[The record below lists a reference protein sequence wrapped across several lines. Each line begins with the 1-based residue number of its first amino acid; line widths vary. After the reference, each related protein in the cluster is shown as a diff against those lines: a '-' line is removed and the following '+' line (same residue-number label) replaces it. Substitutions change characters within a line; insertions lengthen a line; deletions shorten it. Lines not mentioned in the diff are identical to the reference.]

1 LGRRGRGVS
10 LRETLLREKQDLE
23 FQLSI
28 VNQALKKLDGRS
40 GNPDTAHELQAN
52 GPAHA
57 RGRRIKGVVS
67 LPEAAEDIL
76 KQADGPVLVSEIYR
90 KALAMGFVTDASDPL
105 LYVSIGLS
113 KLKKKGWPIERVGE
127 RQWQW
132 LNEAKQEMQP

>member
-1 LGRRGRGVS
+1 VS
-10 LRETLLREKQDLE
+10 LKETLLREKQDLE

-28 VNQALKKLDGRS
+28 VNQALKKLDGRN
-40 GNPDTAHELQAN
+40 GNPGTVHELQAN
-52 GPAHA
+52 RPAHA

-67 LPEAAEDIL
+67 LPEAAESIL
-76 KQADGPVLVSEIYR
+76 KEANGPVTMSEFYQ

-105 LYVSIGLS
+105 LYVAVGLS
-113 KLKKKGWPIERVGE
+113 KLKKRGWPIDRVGE